1 MMSKLMIFKSSRN
14 KQPLWSKGV
23 GWEVFGDACF
33 QGLRWQC
40 PHTTGVTWHGAGYD
54 RLLGHLNT
62 PQKEELPCS
71 HKSGGIRALN
81 IQVKTTPPAP
91 RTTHTHTHTHTP
103 HIESRHWL
111 VSMSLHLLHLSSQF
125 SCEMFLPPGKSDLP
139 WLSWKQECHHNVLC
153 AVSFLWKPGRINTS
167 DAECWSPF

>member
-91 RTTHTHTHTHTP
+91 RTTHTHTHTHPSHWEQTLTSVHVSTLTP
-103 HIESRHWL
+103 
-111 VSMSLHLLHLSSQF
+111 SLQS
-125 SCEMFLPPGKSDLP
+125 
-139 WLSWKQECHHNVLC
+139 V
-153 AVSFLWKPGRINTS
+153 FLWNVSASRKEWLTLVVMETRMPS
-167 DAECWSPF
+167 QCSLCC